1 MISNQVFFQSRTDHD
16 ITGRA
21 EVYFTEDRH
30 GYSIGLRMY
39 NSFVDRMMPVQVTH
53 TSHGHYALQEFARLQ
68 QKLAAL
74 GYHIIFANKGWA

>member
-1 MISNQVFFQSRTDHD
+1 MISNQVFFQSRSDQD

-21 EVYFTEDRH
+21 EVYFTEDQD

-39 NSFVDRMMPVQVTH
+39 NSIEDRMMPVQATH
-53 TSHGHYALQEFARLQ
+53 TAHGHYALQEFARLQ

-74 GYHIIFANKGWA
+74 GYQIIFANKGWA